1 MLFIVTNSRDDR
13 DRDRSSRSD
22 RGNRDRRSP
31 SPEASSSSSA
41 TNKSASKKMMID
53 QIMEEETKVREE
65 KLKTMPNVYLDEQ
78 RKAMNADA
86 DTSAKDATSSATD
99 AAKKDAILPNLDNI
113 ATATGEFLNKI
124 LTLSSVDVFFFVSF
138 RGR

>member
-31 SPEASSSSSA
+31 SAEASSSSSA

-65 KLKTMPNVYLDEQ
+65 KLKTMPNVYLEEQ

-86 DTSAKDATSSATD
+86 DTSAKDATWSATD

-113 ATATGEFLNKI
+113 ATATGEFLQSKSPYC
-124 LTLSSVDVFFFVSF
+124 LVYSDDEYFCFF
-138 RGR
+138 

>member
-1 MLFIVTNSRDDR
+1 
-13 DRDRSSRSD
+13 
-22 RGNRDRRSP
+22 
-31 SPEASSSSSA
+31 
-41 TNKSASKKMMID
+41 MMID

-86 DTSAKDATSSATD
+86 DTSAKDAMSSATD

-113 ATATGEFLNKI
+113 ATATGEFLNTI
-124 LTLSSVDVFFFVSF
+124 PTRATLSSVDVCFFVSS